1 MHRGADVPAIV
12 ETAPT
17 GNPTDDAIIELAKSV
32 HQIKQGVANLPTD
45 TAPTSNDST
54 AERIAY
60 RKVERITFEL
70 QSPDFFSGG
79 KTLSFGLAKDVL
91 FKESF
96 PSFGEPTG
104 TVPYRRVIRLVGDYG
119 DAISPSEI
127 TLEAGDSMGDKSFT
141 MHQYVP
147 EVTIE
152 GIAFGDSII
161 LETEKTSEI
170 WDWEEIPS

>member
-1 MHRGADVPAIV
+1 M
-12 ETAPT
+12 
-17 GNPTDDAIIELAKSV
+17 
-32 HQIKQGVANLPTD
+32 
-45 TAPTSNDST
+45 
-54 AERIAY
+54 
-60 RKVERITFEL
+60 
-70 QSPDFFSGG
+70 
-79 KTLSFGLAKDVL
+79 
-91 FKESF
+91 
-96 PSFGEPTG
+96 
-104 TVPYRRVIRLVGDYG
+104 PYRRVIRLVGDYG

-170 WDWEEIPS
+170 WGWEEIPS